1 MEEVG
6 KPIDSN
12 WLNLDW
18 SEMNR
23 LNKDL
28 RFVPSESGVY
38 RLLNTEN
45 VVYMGETKNLNS
57 RLISHA
63 KKYKQLNLK
72 FSYCEMKQ
80 AEAYQLKER
89 ETDLIGAFYKHE
101 RLVPLYQY
109 GH

>member
-1 MEEVG
+1 
-6 KPIDSN
+6 
-12 WLNLDW
+12 
-18 SEMNR
+18 MNK

-28 RFVPSESGVY
+28 GYVPSESGVY

-45 VVYMGETKNLNS
+45 IVYIGETKNLHS

-63 KKYKQLNLK
+63 KKYDQFSLK
-72 FSYCEMKQ
+72 FSCCEMK
-80 AEAYQLKER
+80 EAKPYHLKER

-101 RLVPLYQY
+101 RQVPLYQY